1 MPHGCLPQRGLWLD
15 SLSAKE
21 RLGLPA
27 STVLLTMFG
36 FLEGYKG
43 HDVAVRALA
52 RMPERFQLAICGGPH
67 PESPRR
73 RISLG
78 AGGYTNLRR
87 RPSGVSPMPKL
98 IPCPLFIGGEW
109 ITVSGVPTTPVHN
122 PSVGEVIAETPM
134 CGADVIDQAV
144 QAAAKAFPT
153 WMETPPV
160 ERARILFRLKVLL
173 EDHFDELARSVTTEH
188 GKTLA
193 EARGD
198 VRRGLENIEF
208 ACGAPSLLMGESAE
222 NVARGIDCDSIRQ
235 PLGVVAGIT
244 PFNFPAMVP
253 LWMWPIAI
261 ACGNTFVLKPSEK
274 VPLTSIR
281 IAQLAQQAGLPAGV
295 LNLVHGGR
303 DAVNAI
309 LEHPQVK
316 AVSFVGSTPVAREI
330 HRIGTLHG
338 KRVQAAGGAKNFVL
352 VMPDADVSNSSTGIL
367 EAAFGCAGE
376 RCMAG
381 STAVAIGKAAD
392 TVLPRLVDVVS
403 RIKVGPTDRDPEA
416 QMGAVITRQ
425 HADRVCELISQAA
438 AQGATP
444 LIDGRITKVASAPN
458 GFFVGPTVLDH
469 VRPEMVTMQ
478 EEVFGPVLNVV
489 RMDDLDAAIE
499 LANTSPY
506 GNGAAIFTRSGK
518 AAREFRH
525 RVQAGMVGINIGVP
539 APMAFFPFSGWHAS
553 FFGDLHLQGRE
564 SVAFFTQQKVTTT
577 RWFAE
582 GEGTIWAAK

>member
-1 MPHGCLPQRGLWLD
+1 M
-15 SLSAKE
+15 SN
-21 RLGLPA
+21 
-27 STVLLTMFG
+27 LL
-36 FLEGYKG
+36 
-43 HDVAVRALA
+43 
-52 RMPERFQLAICGGPH
+52 
-67 PESPRR
+67 
-73 RISLG
+73 
-78 AGGYTNLRR
+78 
-87 RPSGVSPMPKL
+87 
-98 IPCPLFIGGEW
+98 PCPLFIGGEW
-109 ITVSGVPTTPVHN
+109 TTVSGVPTVPVHN
-122 PSVGEVIAETPM
+122 PSVGEVIAETPL
-134 CGADVIDQAV
+134 CGASVVDQAV
-144 QAAAKAFPT
+144 QAAAQAFPA

-173 EDHFDELARSVTTEH
+173 EERFEELARSVTTEH

-198 VRRGLENIEF
+198 VRRGLENIEY

-274 VPLTSIR
+274 VPLTSIL
-281 IAQLAQQAGLPAGV
+281 IARLAQQAGLPAGV
-295 LNLVHGGR
+295 LNVVHGGR
-303 DAVNAI
+303 EAVDAI
-309 LEHPQVK
+309 LTHPLVK

-330 HRIGTLHG
+330 HRVGTAHG

-352 VMPDADVSNSSTGIL
+352 VMPDADVANSSTGIL

-381 STAVAIGKAAD
+381 STAIAIGKAAD

-403 RIKVGPTDRDPEA
+403 KIRVGPTDRDPEA

-438 AQGATP
+438 DQGARP
-444 LIDGRITKVASAPN
+444 LTDGRTTRVASAPK

-469 VRPEMVTMQ
+469 VRPEMITMK

-489 RMDDLDAAIE
+489 RMDDLDAAID
-499 LANTSPY
+499 LANTSPF

-564 SVAFFTQQKVTTT
+564 SVAFYTQQKVTTT
-577 RWFAE
+577 RWFSF
-582 GEGTIWAAK
+582 GEGTIWADR

>member
-1 MPHGCLPQRGLWLD
+1 M
-15 SLSAKE
+15 A
-21 RLGLPA
+21 
-27 STVLLTMFG
+27 LL
-36 FLEGYKG
+36 
-43 HDVAVRALA
+43 
-52 RMPERFQLAICGGPH
+52 
-67 PESPRR
+67 
-73 RISLG
+73 
-78 AGGYTNLRR
+78 
-87 RPSGVSPMPKL
+87 
-98 IPCPLFIGGEW
+98 PCPLLIGGEW
-109 ITVSGVPTTPVHN
+109 TTVSGVATAPVHN
-122 PSVGEVIAETPM
+122 PSVGELIAETPL
-134 CGADVIDQAV
+134 CGPDIVDQAV
-144 QAAAKAFPT
+144 QAAARAFPA

-160 ERARILFRLKVLL
+160 ERARILFRLKVML
-173 EDHFDELARSVTTEH
+173 EDRFDELAASVTREH

-198 VRRGLENIEF
+198 VRRGLENIEY
-208 ACGAPSLLMGESAE
+208 ACGVPSLLMGESLE
-222 NVARGIDCDSIRQ
+222 NVARGIDCDTIRQ

-253 LWMWPIAI
+253 LWMWPLAI

-274 VPLTSIR
+274 VPLTAIR
-281 IAQLAQQAGLPAGV
+281 IAELAQQAGLPPGV
-295 LNLVHGGR
+295 LNVVHGGR
-303 DAVNAI
+303 EAVDAI
-309 LEHPQVK
+309 LVHPSIK
-316 AVSFVGSTPVAREI
+316 AVSFVGSTPIAKHVHET
-330 HRIGTLHG
+330 GTRHG

-352 VMPDADVSNSSTGIL
+352 VMPDADVKPTANGL
-367 EAAFGCAGE
+367 MEAAFGCAGE

-381 STAVAIGKAAD
+381 STAIAIGRAAE
-392 TVLPRLVDVVS
+392 TVLPQLVDVVS
-403 RIKVGPTDRDPEA
+403 RIKVGPADRDPDA
-416 QMGAVITRQ
+416 QMGAVISGEHRG
-425 HADRVCELISQAA
+425 RVCDLITQAA
-438 AQGATP
+438 DAGAKP
-444 LIDGRITKVASAPN
+444 LTDGRTTRVAAAPG

-469 VRPEMVTMQ
+469 VRPGMVTMQ

-525 RVQAGMVGINIGVP
+525 RVQAGMVGINVGVP

-564 SVAFFTQQKVTTT
+564 SVAFYTQQKVTTT

>member
-1 MPHGCLPQRGLWLD
+1 MPN
-15 SLSAKE
+15 
-21 RLGLPA
+21 
-27 STVLLTMFG
+27 LL
-36 FLEGYKG
+36 
-43 HDVAVRALA
+43 
-52 RMPERFQLAICGGPH
+52 
-67 PESPRR
+67 
-73 RISLG
+73 
-78 AGGYTNLRR
+78 
-87 RPSGVSPMPKL
+87 
-98 IPCPLFIGGEW
+98 PCPLFIGGEW
-109 ITVSGVPTTPVHN
+109 TTVSGVPTVPVHN
-122 PSVGEVIAETPM
+122 PSVGDVIAETPL
-134 CGADVIDQAV
+134 CGASVVDQAA
-144 QAAAKAFPT
+144 QAAATAFPA

-173 EDHFDELARSVTTEH
+173 EERFEELARSVTTEH

-198 VRRGLENIEF
+198 VRRGLENIEY

-274 VPLTSIR
+274 VPLTSIL
-281 IAQLAQQAGLPAGV
+281 IARLAQQAGLPAGV
-295 LNLVHGGR
+295 LNVVHGGR
-303 DAVNAI
+303 EAVDAI
-309 LEHPQVK
+309 LTHPLVK

-330 HRIGTLHG
+330 HRVGTAHG

-352 VMPDADVSNSSTGIL
+352 VMPDADVANSSTGIL

-381 STAVAIGKAAD
+381 STAIAIGKAAD

-403 RIKVGPTDRDPEA
+403 KIKVGPTDRDPEA

-438 AQGATP
+438 DQGARP
-444 LIDGRITKVASAPN
+444 LTDGRTTRVASAPK

-469 VRPEMVTMQ
+469 VRPEMITMK

-489 RMDDLDAAIE
+489 RMDDLDAAID

-564 SVAFFTQQKVTTT
+564 SVAFYTQQKVTTT
-577 RWFAE
+577 RWFSF
-582 GEGTIWAAK
+582 GEGSIWSDR

>member
-1 MPHGCLPQRGLWLD
+1 MPN
-15 SLSAKE
+15 
-21 RLGLPA
+21 
-27 STVLLTMFG
+27 LL
-36 FLEGYKG
+36 
-43 HDVAVRALA
+43 
-52 RMPERFQLAICGGPH
+52 
-67 PESPRR
+67 
-73 RISLG
+73 
-78 AGGYTNLRR
+78 
-87 RPSGVSPMPKL
+87 
-98 IPCPLFIGGEW
+98 PCPLFIGGEW
-109 ITVSGVPTTPVHN
+109 TTVSGVPTVPVHN
-122 PSVGEVIAETPM
+122 PSVGEVIAETPL
-134 CGADVIDQAV
+134 CGASVVDEAV
-144 QAAAKAFPT
+144 QAAARAFPA

-173 EDHFDELARSVTTEH
+173 EERFEELARSVTTEH

-198 VRRGLENIEF
+198 VRRGLENIEY

-274 VPLTSIR
+274 VPLTSIL
-281 IAQLAQQAGLPAGV
+281 IARLAQQAGLPAGV
-295 LNLVHGGR
+295 LNVVHGGR
-303 DAVNAI
+303 EAVDAI
-309 LEHPQVK
+309 LTHPLVK

-330 HRIGTLHG
+330 HRVGTAHG

-352 VMPDADVSNSSTGIL
+352 VMPDADVANSSTGIL

-381 STAVAIGKAAD
+381 STAIAIGKAAD

-403 RIKVGPTDRDPEA
+403 KIKVGPTDRDPDA

-438 AQGATP
+438 DQGARP
-444 LIDGRITKVASAPN
+444 LTDGRTTRVASAPK

-469 VRPEMVTMQ
+469 VRPEMITMK

-489 RMDDLDAAIE
+489 RMDDLDAAID
-499 LANTSPY
+499 LANSSPY

-564 SVAFFTQQKVTTT
+564 SVAFYTQQKVTTT
-577 RWFAE
+577 RWFSF
-582 GEGTIWAAK
+582 GEGSIWSDK